1 MATSTAKLLIR
12 NQILPK
18 ELNRGDKMIEKGKIS
33 AFQMTFIMFAAIIST
48 ALLLVPGITAVAAKR
63 DLWISPMWA
72 SITGFITVYIA
83 YKLNQYYPK
92 KTIIEFSE
100 DILGRTLGKIVG
112 FVYIVYFL
120 HVTGIIIREFGEFI
134 VGTFLTLTP
143 ISVIM
148 GAMVLVCAFNV
159 RGGLEVMG
167 RSAQIFA
174 PIVTFLY
181 LAVVILLIP
190 NFDIANMLP
199 VMENGLK
206 PSIMGSL
213 VPQAWFSEFILISF
227 LLPYLSDR
235 EKGLKWGM
243 ISVLTVMLFMVV
255 SNLSTFFVFGELT
268 SSFVYPVMVVFKFIS
283 IADFFEHLESL
294 AMMIWVGGT
303 FVKIS
308 IFYYVIVTGTAQWL
322 KLSNYRPL
330 TLPIGLL
337 LVLMSLWL
345 APGLQQIIHFI
356 TTISPFYFLSVE
368 TMIPMLL
375 LLISLVQ
382 CKKE

>member
-1 MATSTAKLLIR
+1 
-12 NQILPK
+12 
-18 ELNRGDKMIEKGKIS
+18 MIEKGKIS
-33 AFQMTFIMFAAIIST
+33 AIQMTIIMYPAILAT
-48 ALLLVPGITAVAAKR
+48 AILLVPAITASTAKR
-63 DLWISPMWA
+63 DLWISPIWA
-72 SITGFITVYIA
+72 SIAGFITVYIA

-100 DILGRTLGKIVG
+100 DILGRTLGKILG
-112 FVYIVYFL
+112 FLFILYFL
-120 HVTGIIIREFGEFI
+120 HVTGIVIREFGEFI
-134 VGTFLTLTP
+134 VGNFLNNTP
-143 ISVIM
+143 LSVIM

-159 RGGLEVMG
+159 RGGVEVMG
-167 RSAQIFA
+167 RSAQIFV
-174 PIVTFLY
+174 PIVIFLY
-181 LAVVILLIP
+181 GAIVILLIP
-190 NFDIANMLP
+190 NFKINNMLP
-199 VMENGLK
+199 IMENGLK

-213 VPQAWFSEFILISF
+213 VPQAWFSEFIVISF

-243 ISVLTVMLFMVV
+243 ISVLAVMLTMVV
-255 SNLSTFFVFGELT
+255 TNLSTFLVFGEVT
-268 SSFVYPVMVVFKFIS
+268 SSFLYPVMVASRFIS

-337 LVLMSLWL
+337 LVLMSIWL
-345 APGLQQIIHFI
+345 APGLQQMIHFI
-356 TTISPFYFLSVE
+356 RTIAPFYFVTFQ
-368 TMIPMLL
+368 TMLPMLL
-375 LLISLVQ
+375 LLIAWVQ
-382 CKKE
+382 SKIAGKRRT

>member
-1 MATSTAKLLIR
+1 
-12 NQILPK
+12 
-18 ELNRGDKMIEKGKIS
+18 MIDKGKIS
-33 AFQMTFIMFAAIIST
+33 AFQMTFMMFAAIIST
-48 ALLLVPGITAVAAKR
+48 ALLLVPAITASTAKR

-72 SITGFITVYIA
+72 SIVGFITVYIA

-112 FVYIVYFL
+112 FVFILFFL
-120 HVTGIIIREFGEFI
+120 HNTGIVIREFGEFI
-134 VGTFLTLTP
+134 VGTFLSSTP

-159 RGGLEVMG
+159 RGGVEVMG
-167 RSAQIFA
+167 RSAQIFV
-174 PIVTFLY
+174 PIVTLLY
-181 LAVVILLIP
+181 LAVIILLIP
-190 NFDIANMLP
+190 NFKINNMLP
-199 VMENGLK
+199 IMEHGLK

-227 LLPYLSDR
+227 LLPCLSDR

-243 ISVLTVMLFMVV
+243 ISVLVVTLFMVI
-255 SNLSTFFVFGELT
+255 SNLSTFFVFGDLT
-268 SSFVYPVMVVFKFIS
+268 SSFVYPVMVAFRYIS
-283 IADFFEHLESL
+283 LADFFEHLESL

-308 IFYYVIVTGTAQWL
+308 VFYYVIVTGTAQWL

-330 TLPIGLL
+330 TLPIGFL
-337 LVLMSLWL
+337 LVLMSMWL
-345 APGLQQIIHFI
+345 APSLQQLIHFI
-356 TTISPFYFLSVE
+356 TTISPFYFVSVE
-368 TMIPMLL
+368 TMLPMLL
-375 LLISLVQ
+375 LLIAWVQ
-382 CKKE
+382 FKIAGKRRA